1 MLGVLAQQ
9 MNDLH
14 TVMASSA
21 RSATEAQA
29 MAQSEKD
36 AMRNAWKSSN
46 DSSYRNSTS
55 TKASNF

>member
-1 MLGVLAQQ
+1 

-29 MAQSEKD
+29 MAQAEKD
-36 AMRNAWKSSN
+36 AMRQAWK
-46 DSSYRNSTS
+46 NS
-55 TKASNF
+55 